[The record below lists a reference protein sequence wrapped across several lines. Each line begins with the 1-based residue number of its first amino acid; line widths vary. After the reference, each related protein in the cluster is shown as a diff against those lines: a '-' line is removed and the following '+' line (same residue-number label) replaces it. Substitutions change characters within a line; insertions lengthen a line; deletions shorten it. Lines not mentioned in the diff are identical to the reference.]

1 MLIFLSIFW
10 YCLNIK
16 ISSRLYKNTFID
28 DILTPGQSKFRYQYV
43 IVMFSGYQYLY
54 WWDQCR
60 YKYLSHQYQKQL
72 PILFKILID
81 GIFDANLNSCLIV
94 LSVESRKLIVF
105 NQTNA
110 WSPPSL
116 DKYDNAIKKTW
127 YWNFWVFKWQLS
139 LYKLTNRQ
147 ECQLGSCNKYQIWSQ
162 STVLGLS
169 FNWLYCRPM
178 L

>member
-1 MLIFLSIFW
+1 MGEHRESTGNSETEKNKNRDQNNQCENNETDKSPTVTCWTSCWCRSCCSTDFAGKFLLKIIKNYINRLMLIFLSIFW

-60 YKYLSHQYQKQL
+60 YKYLSRQYQKQL

-81 GIFDANLNSCLIV
+81 GIYWSKPQLMFD
-94 LSVESRKLIVF
+94 
-105 NQTNA
+105 
-110 WSPPSL
+110 SPFSWIPQ
-116 DKYDNAIKKTW
+116 AHC
-127 YWNFWVFKWQLS
+127 V
-139 LYKLTNRQ
+139 
-147 ECQLGSCNKYQIWSQ
+147 
-162 STVLGLS
+162 
-169 FNWLYCRPM
+169 
-178 L
+178 

>member
-1 MLIFLSIFW
+1 MILHFCCEILLSQFTHFF
-10 YCLNIK
+10 
-16 ISSRLYKNTFID
+16 RR
-28 DILTPGQSKFRYQYV
+28 ILGTEKVESADWVAFRMYGYQYALL
-43 IVMFSGYQYLY
+43 MFSGYQYLY

-110 WSPPSL
+110 WSLPSL

-127 YWNFWVFKWQLS
+127 YWNF
-139 LYKLTNRQ
+139 
-147 ECQLGSCNKYQIWSQ
+147 
-162 STVLGLS
+162 
-169 FNWLYCRPM
+169 
-178 L
+178 